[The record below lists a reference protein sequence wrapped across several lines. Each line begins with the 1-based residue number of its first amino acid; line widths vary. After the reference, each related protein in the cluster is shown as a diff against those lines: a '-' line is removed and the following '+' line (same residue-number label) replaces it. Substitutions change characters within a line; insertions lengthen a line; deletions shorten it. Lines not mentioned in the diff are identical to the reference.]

1 MNKKDI
7 QSEKTRAN
15 IIKAAISLFAKN
27 GFHNTS
33 ITEIAELC
41 RLSKGALYWHFKDK
55 EDLLMAV
62 IEQVKEEWKN
72 VLRKELKRNWSAHEK
87 IHRILDLLVKTTL
100 ENKERYVIF
109 IVLIA
114 EFTEVNER
122 YEKVLRDGFMEFFE
136 FISQIV
142 KDGKKEG
149 SIHPDINPDLM
160 AVAFMGIWQGTLLQ
174 WLLNRNEVKLG
185 DLVNCLRSMVFNGL
199 STLPK
204 GKRGPTSKYLRN
216 GGFYDL
222 NTKIYG

>member
-1 MNKKDI
+1 MMNKKDI

-33 ITEIAELC
+33 ITEIAKLC
-41 RLSKGALYWHFKDK
+41 KLSKGALYWHFKDK

-62 IEQVKEEWKN
+62 IEQVKQEWKD
-72 VLRKELKRNWSAHEK
+72 VLRKELKRNWSAREK

-109 IVLIA
+109 IILIA
-114 EFTEVNER
+114 EFTEVDER
-122 YEKVLRDGFMEFFE
+122 FERVLREGFMEFFD
-136 FISQIV
+136 FIAQIV
-142 KDGKKEG
+142 DEGKREG
-149 SIHPDINPDLM
+149 SIHPDINPHLM

-174 WLLNRNEVKLG
+174 WLLNRNEVELA

-199 STLPK
+199 SSPHREKERTTKECLQ
-204 GKRGPTSKYLRN
+204 N
-216 GGFYDL
+216 GGIL
-222 NTKIYG
+222 